1 MRIVY
6 DIEREVSAYLLALTA
21 INAGVGVAVAAAF
34 YFLGMPAAYLW
45 AFLAFVL
52 NFIPYAGPLAGA
64 VLSGLVAIMVFDSL
78 GYALLAPA
86 VYTAIVAIEN
96 QFVSPHILS
105 RRLQLNSVA
114 MLLALAFWAWIWGI
128 PGIAVAVPLLVTLR
142 VFSSHLDSLKEVGE
156 FLGEVTPSKTMPA
169 EPQAAGEKA

>member
-1 MRIVY
+1 MR
-6 DIEREVSAYLLALTA
+6 LAR
-21 INAGVGVAVAAAF
+21 
-34 YFLGMPAAYLW
+34 
-45 AFLAFVL
+45 
-52 NFIPYAGPLAGA
+52 LAGRT
-64 VLSGLVAIMVFDSL
+64 G
-78 GYALLAPA
+78 GG
-86 VYTAIVAIEN
+86 IVTIEH
-96 QFVSPHILS
+96 QFVSPRILS